1 MEGVPNLSTVV
12 FGQLWY
18 AGNTFTASRI
28 PFLDKAADENVA
40 RSYALLAMRSYCNLL
55 VLTSKSTPAV

>member
-1 MEGVPNLSTVV
+1 MEFLISQQLF

-28 PFLDKAADENVA
+28 PFFDKAADENVA
-40 RSYALLAMRSYCNLL
+40 RSYALLAMRSYYNLL